1 MADAVDKEKSP
12 GWAAEYFREEEL
24 RLKNQTWKSLLQPSV
39 FGACLAIAGRIIFGP
54 IAMLLLFTATNYLT
68 DATVLIKP
76 ENSFLS
82 FTEQDL
88 SMAGGCT
95 NCTSSCKISLLEF
108 ALFKEPALTSTPS
121 FSALVG
127 KPPTE
132 SLYDFSPLSVEALA
146 LAESLDQDG
155 ALCLSGID
163 DFGAISSLVTG
174 STEAVFNVIKVLNIS
189 ISPLIERELELGI
202 QRADECVTNWS
213 MMGITRLFYYPSTLG
228 RAQFG

>member
-1 MADAVDKEKSP
+1 
-12 GWAAEYFREEEL
+12 
-24 RLKNQTWKSLLQPSV
+24 
-39 FGACLAIAGRIIFGP
+39 
-54 IAMLLLFTATNYLT
+54 
-68 DATVLIKP
+68 
-76 ENSFLS
+76 
-82 FTEQDL
+82 
-88 SMAGGCT
+88 MAGGCT

-108 ALFKEPALTSTPS
+108 ALFKETALTITPPR

-228 RAQFG
+228 SAQFGRISAATAHVYPDYTECRPDVDIPDNLTRN